1 MRGWGMCVECDG
13 GRGVGT
19 CVMVEGGRY
28 GNCHLVCSVLGV
40 GLCVCNH
47 QARKTNRSQVGQ
59 TTNAKFTNLSK
70 DSVTKS

>member
-1 MRGWGMCVECDG
+1 
-13 GRGVGT
+13 
-19 CVMVEGGRY
+19 MVEGGRY
-28 GNCHLVCSVLGV
+28 GNCHIVCSVLGV
-40 GLCVCNH
+40 GLCVCKH